1 MSKQINYWLE
11 FNGFLLLAQ
20 KALDMG
26 CTIVREDVATR
37 ALSESRDLGIITE
50 DDRAFWYFYL
60 PGAGAVSYTHLTLP
74 TIGG

>member
-60 PGAGAVSYTHLTLP
+60 PGAGDIDFESAFK
-74 TIGG
+74 